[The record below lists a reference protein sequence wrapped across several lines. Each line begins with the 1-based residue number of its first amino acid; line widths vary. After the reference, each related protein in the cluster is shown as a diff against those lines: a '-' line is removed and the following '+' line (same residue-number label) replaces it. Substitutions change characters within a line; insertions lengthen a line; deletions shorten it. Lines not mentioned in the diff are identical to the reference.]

1 MILPISARNFF
12 TFLSFDLIEL
22 SLIGKINNPD
32 AKIVEEGLEGSDVTG
47 FIDTGSYV
55 LNALLSGTIYGGLPN
70 NKISCLA
77 GDPATGKTFYAIG
90 IASQFLKDNK
100 DGVVVY
106 FDTEQAVTTDM
117 FKQRGIDTERVAVVP
132 VATIEEF
139 KTQSLKIVNDILEQP
154 EEDRK
159 PVLFVLDSLG
169 MLSTEKEMND
179 SAEGKNV
186 RDMTKA
192 QQTKAT
198 FRVLTLKLG
207 KAKIPMLMTNH
218 TYQVIGA
225 YVPTKELGGGIG
237 LKYAASNILTLSK
250 SKDKTDEG
258 VVGIFIKCTN
268 YKNRF
273 VKENMNVETRLNY
286 TSGLSRYYGL
296 TELAIKYGIF
306 KKVSTR
312 IELPDGSKVFEK
324 NIDDEPEKYYTKDIL
339 DKLDAEIQK
348 DFKYGQNT

>member
-1 MILPISARNFF
+1 MSKYLK
-12 TFLSFDLIEL
+12 

-32 AKIVEEGLEGSDVTG
+32 AKIVEEGLDGSDVTG

-296 TELAIKYGIF
+296 TDLAIKYGIF

-312 IELPDGSKVFEK
+312 IELPDGAKVFEK
-324 NIDDEPEKYYTKDIL
+324 NIDEDPEKYYTKEIL
-339 DKLDAEIQK
+339 DRLDAEIQK
-348 DFKYGQNT
+348 DFKYGQGS

>member
-1 MILPISARNFF
+1 MSKYLENLIS
-12 TFLSFDLIEL
+12 
-22 SLIGKINNPD
+22 KINNPD
-32 AKIVEEGLEGSDVTG
+32 ATIVSEGIDGSDVTG

-55 LNALLSGTIYGGLPN
+55 LNALLSGSIYGGLPN

-90 IASQFLKDNK
+90 IARQFLDSNK
-100 DGVVVY
+100 DGIVVY
-106 FDTEQAVTTDM
+106 FDTEQAVTKDM
-117 FKQRGIDTERVAVVP
+117 FTSRGVDVKRVAVVP

-139 KTQSLKIVNDILEQP
+139 KTQALKIVNEVIETP

-159 PVLFVLDSLG
+159 PMFMILDSLG

-198 FRVLTLKLG
+198 FRVLTMKLG
-207 KAKIPMLMTNH
+207 KANIPMLLTNH
-218 TYQVIGA
+218 TYQVIGS
-225 YVPTKELGGGIG
+225 YVPTKDLGGGVG
-237 LKYAASNILTLSK
+237 LKYAASTIVLLSK

-258 VVGIFIKCTN
+258 VIGNFIKCTN

-273 VKENMNVETRLNY
+273 TKENMNVETRLNY
-286 TSGLSRYYGL
+286 NSGLSRYYGL
-296 TELAIKYGIF
+296 TDFAIKYNIF

-312 IELPDGSKVFEK
+312 IELPDGSKTFEK
-324 NIDDEPEKYYTKDIL
+324 TIDEDPEKYFTKDVL
-339 DKLDAEIQK
+339 NQLDAAFQK
-348 DFKYGQNT
+348 DFRYGSAE

>member
-1 MILPISARNFF
+1 MSKYLK
-12 TFLSFDLIEL
+12 

-296 TELAIKYGIF
+296 TDLAIKYGIF

-339 DKLDAEIQK
+339 DKLDAAIQK
-348 DFKYGQNT
+348 DFKYGQQD

>member
-1 MILPISARNFF
+1 MSKYLKN
-12 TFLSFDLIEL
+12 
-22 SLIGKINNPD
+22 LIGKTNNPD

-47 FIDTGSYV
+47 FIDTGSYA

-106 FDTEQAVTTDM
+106 FDTEQAITSDM
-117 FKQRGIDTERVAVVP
+117 FKQRGIDMERVAVVP
-132 VATIEEF
+132 VSTIEEF
-139 KTQSLKIVNDILEQP
+139 KTQSLKIVNDVIEQP

-225 YVPTKELGGGIG
+225 YVPTKELGGGVG

-250 SKDKTDEG
+250 SKDKTEDG

-296 TELAIKYGIF
+296 TDLAIKYGIF

-312 IELPDGSKVFEK
+312 IELPDGVKVFEK
-324 NIDDEPEKYYTKDIL
+324 NIDEEPEKYYTKDIL
-339 DKLDAEIQK
+339 DRLDAEIQK
-348 DFKYGQNT
+348 DFKYGQGS

>member
-1 MILPISARNFF
+1 MSKYLENLIS
-12 TFLSFDLIEL
+12 
-22 SLIGKINNPD
+22 KINNPD
-32 AKIVEEGLEGSDVTG
+32 AAIAEHGLPGSDVDG

-55 LNALLSGTIYGGLPN
+55 LNALLSGSIYGGLPN

-90 IASQFLKDNK
+90 IASQFLQDNK
-100 DGVVVY
+100 DGVVIY
-106 FDTEQAVTTDM
+106 FDTEQAITSDM
-117 FKQRGIDTERVAVVP
+117 FKSRGIDTKRVAVIP
-132 VATIEEF
+132 VSTIEEF
-139 KTQSLKIVNDILEQP
+139 KTQALKIVNDVLETP
-154 EEDRK
+154 ENDRK
-159 PVLFVLDSLG
+159 PMFMILDSLG
-169 MLSTEKEMND
+169 MLSTEKEMGD

-192 QQTKAT
+192 QQSKAA
-198 FRVLTLKLG
+198 FRVLTIKLG
-207 KAKIPMLMTNH
+207 KAKIPLLLTNH

-225 YVPTKELGGGIG
+225 YVPTKELGGGVG

-273 VKENMNVETRLNY
+273 VKENMQVETRLNY
-286 TSGLSRYYGL
+286 TTGLARYYGL
-296 TELAIKYGIF
+296 TELAIKYNIF

-312 IELPDGSKVFEK
+312 IELPDGTKAFEK
-324 NIDDEPEKYYTKDIL
+324 TIDEDPEKYFTKDIL
-339 DKLDAEIQK
+339 NKIDEHIQR
-348 DFKYGQNT
+348 DFKYGTS

>member
-1 MILPISARNFF
+1 MSKYLENLIS
-12 TFLSFDLIEL
+12 
-22 SLIGKINNPD
+22 KINNPD
-32 AKIVEEGLEGSDVTG
+32 ATIVSEGINGSDVSG

-55 LNALLSGTIYGGLPN
+55 LNALLSGSIYGGLPN

-90 IASQFLKDNK
+90 IARQFLDSNK
-100 DGVVVY
+100 DGIVIY

-117 FKQRGIDTERVAVVP
+117 FTSRGVDVNRVAVVP

-139 KTQSLKIVNDILEQP
+139 KTQSLKIVNEVIETP

-159 PVLFVLDSLG
+159 PMFMILDSLG

-198 FRVLTLKLG
+198 FRVLTMKLG
-207 KAKIPMLMTNH
+207 KANIPMLLTNH
-218 TYQVIGA
+218 TYQVIGS
-225 YVPTKELGGGIG
+225 YVPTKDLGGGVG
-237 LKYAASNILTLSK
+237 LKYAASTIILLSK
-250 SKDKTDEG
+250 SKDKTEDG
-258 VVGIFIKCTN
+258 VIGNFIKCTN

-273 VKENMNVETRLNY
+273 TKENMQVETRLNY
-286 TSGLSRYYGL
+286 NSGLSRFYGL
-296 TELAIKYGIF
+296 TDLAMKYNIF

-312 IELPDGSKVFEK
+312 VELPDGTKVFEK
-324 NIDDEPEKYYTKDIL
+324 NIDEDPEKYFTKSIL
-339 DKLDAEIQK
+339 DQLDAAIQK
-348 DFKYGQNT
+348 DFKYGTATE

>member
-1 MILPISARNFF
+1 MSKYLK
-12 TFLSFDLIEL
+12 

-154 EEDRK
+154 EDERK

-250 SKDKTDEG
+250 SKDKTEEG

-312 IELPDGSKVFEK
+312 IELPDGTKVFEK
-324 NIDDEPEKYYTKDIL
+324 NIDEEPEKYYTKDIL
-339 DKLDAEIQK
+339 DRLDAEIQK
-348 DFKYGQNT
+348 DFKYGQGS

>member
-1 MILPISARNFF
+1 MSKYLK
-12 TFLSFDLIEL
+12 

-32 AKIVEEGLEGSDVTG
+32 ASIVAEGLDGSDVTG
-47 FIDTGSYV
+47 FIDTGCYV
-55 LNALLSGTIYGGLPN
+55 LNALLSGSIYGGLPN

-90 IASQFLKDNK
+90 IATQFLKDHK

-106 FDTEQAVTTDM
+106 FDTEQAVTKNM
-117 FKQRGIDTERVAVVP
+117 FEQRGIDTERIAVVP
-132 VATIEEF
+132 VSTIEEF
-139 KTQSLKIVNDILEQP
+139 KTQALKIVNDVIETP

-159 PVLFVLDSLG
+159 PIFMVLDSLG

-192 QQTKAT
+192 QQTKAA

-207 KAKIPMLMTNH
+207 KAKIPMLLTNH

-258 VVGIFIKCTN
+258 VVGNFIKCTN

-273 VKENMNVETRLNY
+273 VKENMQVETRLNY

-296 TELAIKYGIF
+296 TDLAIKYNIF

-324 NIDDEPEKYYTKDIL
+324 NIDDDPEKYYTKDIL

-348 DFKYGQNT
+348 DFKYGQGT

>member
-1 MILPISARNFF
+1 MSKYLENL
-12 TFLSFDLIEL
+12 LS
-22 SLIGKINNPD
+22 KIDNQD
-32 AKIVEEGLEGSDVTG
+32 ASIAADGIPGSDVTK

-55 LNALLSGTIYGGLPN
+55 LNALLSGSLYGGLPA

-90 IASQFLKDNK
+90 ISRQFLNDHK

-106 FDTEQAVTTDM
+106 FDTEQAVTRSM
-117 FKQRGIDTERVAVVP
+117 FEQRGIDTERIAVVP
-132 VATIEEF
+132 VSTIEEF
-139 KTQSLKIVNDILEQP
+139 KTQALKIVNDVLEQP
-154 EEDRK
+154 EEERK
-159 PVLFVLDSLG
+159 PIFMILDSLG
-169 MLSTEKEMND
+169 MLSTEKEMTD

-192 QQTKAT
+192 QQTKAA

-207 KAKIPMLMTNH
+207 KAKIPMLLTNH

-250 SKDKTDEG
+250 SKDKTEEG
-258 VVGIFIKCTN
+258 VVGNFIKCTN

-273 VKENMNVETRLNY
+273 VKENMQVETRLNY
-286 TSGLSRYYGL
+286 SSGLSRHYGL
-296 TELAIKYGIF
+296 TDLAIKYGIF

-312 IELPDGSKVFEK
+312 IELPDGSKAFEK
-324 NIDDEPEKYYTKDIL
+324 NIDEDPEKYYTKDIL
-339 DKLDAEIQK
+339 DKLDAAIQK
-348 DFKYGQNT
+348 DFKYGQGS

>member
-1 MILPISARNFF
+1 MSKYLKGLIS
-12 TFLSFDLIEL
+12 
-22 SLIGKINNPD
+22 KINNPD
-32 AKIVEEGLEGSDVTG
+32 AKIVAEGIDGSDVTG
-47 FIDTGSYV
+47 YIDTGSYV
-55 LNALLSGTIYGGLPN
+55 LNALLSGSIYGGLPN

-77 GDPATGKTFYAIG
+77 GDPATGKTFYALG
-90 IASQFLKDNK
+90 IASQFLKDHK
-100 DGVVVY
+100 DGIVIY

-117 FKQRGIDTERVAVVP
+117 FDSRGVDKDRIAVVP

-139 KTQSLKIVNDILEQP
+139 KTQALKIVNDVLETP
-154 EEDRK
+154 EDERK
-159 PVLFVLDSLG
+159 PIFMVLDSLG
-169 MLSTEKEMND
+169 MLSTEKEMTD

-207 KAKIPMLMTNH
+207 KANIPMLLTNH
-218 TYQVIGA
+218 TYQVIGS

-237 LKYAASNILTLSK
+237 IKYAASTILTLSK

-258 VVGIFIKCTN
+258 VVGNFIKCTN

-273 VKENMNVETRLNY
+273 VKENKQVETRLNY
-286 TSGLSRYYGL
+286 NSGLSRYYGL
-296 TELAIKYGIF
+296 TDLAIKYNIF

-312 IELPDGSKVFEK
+312 IELPDGSKAFEK
-324 NIDDEPEKYYTKDIL
+324 NIDEDPEKYYTKDIL

-348 DFKYGQNT
+348 DFKYGQQD